1 MTSEEDKINKIRV
14 MIDEIDLKILSLIES
29 RASEAAKIGTLK
41 RSFSKDSSTLY
52 RPERE
57 ADVIRNLVSSS
68 SNILE
73 DNQIKF
79 IFKEII
85 SACLATEEKIN
96 VAFLGPK
103 GTYSDAATLEHFGS
117 SVSRKPQI
125 SIEDIFTSVE
135 GDDSNF
141 GIVPFENS
149 TEGVINTTLNCL
161 ADCDISICGELY
173 VDIIHNLAIQK
184 DAIPEEVSEIVSHP
198 QALGQCSKFLSN
210 KFPNIKQTAVSSSA
224 EAASLCK
231 NNSKIMCI
239 ASKQAIL
246 ENKLSIVASSIQ
258 DFQDNKT
265 RFLIIGR
272 YDPKKTDSDKTSFLV
287 RTENIP
293 GALYSI
299 LEPFK
304 NKNINLH
311 RIETRPS
318 RKLHGSHDFFID
330 TDGHH
335 QDENMTDVI
344 KKIKDQG
351 AFVKI
356 LGSYPQAL

>member
-1 MTSEEDKINKIRV
+1 MTSEKEKIKKIRY
-14 MIDEIDLKILSLIES
+14 MIDKIDLKILNLIES
-29 RASEAAKIGTLK
+29 RASEASKIGTLK
-41 RSFSKDSSTLY
+41 RSLSKNNSTLY

-57 ADVIRNLVSSS
+57 ADIIRNLVSSS

-103 GTYSDAATLEHFGS
+103 GTHSDAATLEHFGS
-117 SVSRKPQI
+117 SVSRQPRI
-125 SIEDIFTSVE
+125 SIEDIFASVE
-135 GDDSNF
+135 DDDSNF

-149 TEGVINTTLNCL
+149 SEGVINTTLNCL

-173 VDIIHNLAIQK
+173 VDIIHNLAVQK
-184 DAIPEEVSEIVSHP
+184 DAAPEGILETVSHP

-210 KFPNIKQTAVSSSA
+210 KFPDIKQTAVSSSA

-239 ASKQAIL
+239 ASNQSIL
-246 ENKLSIVASSIQ
+246 ENNLSTVASSIQ

-265 RFLIIGR
+265 RFLIIGK
-272 YDPKKTDSDKTSFLV
+272 YEPKKTDFDKTSFLV

-293 GALYSI
+293 GALHSI

-304 NKNINLH
+304 NNKINLH

-318 RKLHGSHDFFID
+318 RKLQGSHDFFID
-330 TDGHH
+330 SDGHYH
-335 QDENMTDVI
+335 DENMVDVI

-351 AFVKI
+351 AFLKI